1 MNYQM
6 TKFRK
11 MNESSSRRS
20 TDELY
25 RAFNDTDAGRDLY
38 ALGVRMKREY
48 GAYGVIKYER
58 RGYNKSMPR
67 TAAYKNEDT
76 GKFHIEHYSSKPGL
90 EVYGEK
96 DFDTAEELYRH
107 LWMRLA
113 KNLIPAS
120 LISRR
125 EAEKKIDLETLFP
138 IGHGSSETDFFGR
151 IKPLIGGEELIKPS
165 NEDLLISETVQ
176 ELIKLE
182 LIGRK
187 GYASKTTIINDVSSK
202 GNIKYYFFTEATIR
216 VAEIYSGLI
225 SQILGP
231 SIFNS
236 CSGWITGR
244 NKYEISWTVT
254 NTNRIPLNSVNFRT
268 GENTLRCHVQDV
280 DMMAAV
286 FLSIIKRTFKRA
298 KASSN
303 LSERMIFNSGIG
315 LVQELNGL
323 LSDYFF
329 MASSNLDP
337 SVFPDNESMEH
348 EVVKMNAHALLI
360 KYLLTNG
367 SPELKA
373 GITEN
378 EDLKKL
384 VAYSTSREDLST
396 SARKLL
402 NLIKTI
408 KYV

>member
-1 MNYQM
+1 M

-11 MNESSSRRS
+11 INENSSRS

-48 GAYGVIKYER
+48 GMYGLIKYER

-96 DFDTAEELYRH
+96 DFDTPEELYRH

-125 EAEKKIDLETLFP
+125 EAEKKINLETLFP

-151 IKPLIGGEELIKPS
+151 IKPLLGGEELIKPS

-182 LIGRK
+182 LIGTK
-187 GYASKTTIINDVSSK
+187 GYGYGSKNRIISDISSK
-202 GNIKYYFFTEATIR
+202 GNIKYNFYTEATIR
-216 VAEIYSGLI
+216 VSEIYSRLI
-225 SQILGP
+225 SQILGA
-231 SIFNS
+231 SLFNS

-244 NKYEISWTVT
+244 NNYESSWTVT

-298 KASSN
+298 RASSN
-303 LSERMIFNSGIG
+303 LSERILFNQGVG

-337 SVFPDNESMEH
+337 SVFPDRESMQH

-373 GITEN
+373 GIAEN

-402 NLIKTI
+402 NLIKSI